1 MNTRREVQH
10 IYDLDIEGH
19 KFRVVKTQGENGEH
33 GSARLHTCETL
44 RPSGPAEAEGLIC
57 QSLAGAMTS
66 FDF

>member
-1 MNTRREVQH
+1 MESMVPRDFTPV
-10 IYDLDIEGH
+10 
-19 KFRVVKTQGENGEH
+19 
-33 GSARLHTCETL
+33 ETL